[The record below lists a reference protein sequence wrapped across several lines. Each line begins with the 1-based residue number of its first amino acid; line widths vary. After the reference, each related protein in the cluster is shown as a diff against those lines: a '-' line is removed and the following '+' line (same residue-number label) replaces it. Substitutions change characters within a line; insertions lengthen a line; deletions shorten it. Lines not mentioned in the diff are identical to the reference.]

1 MHSEPATLY
10 TCKWFPISYI
20 SSLVPSLLA
29 HFLPCLSSLFPSLFQ
44 FQFSPLPHFLPWSP
58 WSVSHFLPYFLPF
71 LVSFFSLTT
80 FFPICFPSFFPIS
93 WFPLFSS
100 LFHFHR
106 LPYCLFCFP
115 PYLLR
120 MFSPISVPML
130 VLCSSPFPS
139 HFLPSDW
146 VVSSSF
152 FPFPIF
158 FSRLLNL
165 SCVLSRNLSYWLLTV
180 RRWKYSHDLEGL
192 SHFPNAFDGPKLG
205 YVPHVPLTYH
215 PLKIDAL
222 PLQSGCF
229 EVSPVSPVS
238 PIGWQAHLGW
248 LLKRL
253 GRWVHLSWD
262 PKSDAGKTQTYWK
275 RKMVQKF
282 GQKMPFKWCIWHMT
296 WPTKCNGSH
305 QSKWGAKTLHNEKL
319 RIAVYLPK

>member
-29 HFLPCLSSLFPSLFQ
+29 
-44 FQFSPLPHFLPWSP
+44 
-58 WSVSHFLPYFLPF
+58 HFLPYFLPF

-158 FSRLLNL
+158 FSRPLNL
-165 SCVLSRNLSYWLLTV
+165 SCVLSRNLSY
-180 RRWKYSHDLEGL
+180 
-192 SHFPNAFDGPKLG
+192 
-205 YVPHVPLTYH
+205 
-215 PLKIDAL
+215 
-222 PLQSGCF
+222 
-229 EVSPVSPVS
+229 
-238 PIGWQAHLGW
+238 
-248 LLKRL
+248 
-253 GRWVHLSWD
+253 
-262 PKSDAGKTQTYWK
+262 
-275 RKMVQKF
+275 
-282 GQKMPFKWCIWHMT
+282 
-296 WPTKCNGSH
+296 
-305 QSKWGAKTLHNEKL
+305 
-319 RIAVYLPK
+319 